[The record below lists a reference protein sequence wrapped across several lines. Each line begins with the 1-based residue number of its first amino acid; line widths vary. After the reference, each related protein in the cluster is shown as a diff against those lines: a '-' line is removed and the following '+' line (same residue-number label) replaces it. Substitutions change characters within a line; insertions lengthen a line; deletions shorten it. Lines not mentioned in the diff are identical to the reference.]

1 MHFDASSVVPLYHQ
15 IAQQFTAGI
24 LSGAF
29 PEESQIPST
38 TEVARTYA
46 INPATVLR
54 GMNELVD
61 AGVIEKRRGVGMFV
75 VQGAR
80 DRLAAAQQ
88 AEFFAAAVP
97 QVVRQAK
104 ALGITAG
111 QLTAAIE
118 KEYNHE

>member
-1 MHFDASSVVPLYHQ
+1 MYHQ

-38 TEVARTYA
+38 TEVARSYA

-75 VQGAR
+75 VQGAQAK
-80 DRLAAAQQ
+80 LAAAQQ
-88 AEFFAAAVP
+88 AEFFAAQVP
-97 QVVRQAK
+97 RVVRQAK

-118 KEYNHE
+118 GEYNHE